1 MTDDKL
7 TILDAFDRL
16 REIYQETMDE
26 VRSEYDK
33 LAAECDP
40 ETKLAITAWVF
51 RNLVKHATEGGT
63 YRYLIYERLGFDPDA
78 YLILMD
84 AGGMTIS
91 NEFTLDKRE
100 EPKGD
105 VEDRWDNE

>member
-1 MTDDKL
+1 MDDKL

-26 VRSEYDK
+26 VRAEYDK

-51 RNLVKHATEGGT
+51 RNLIKHATEGGT

-91 NEFTLDKRE
+91 NEFILE
-100 EPKGD
+100 EPEESSDDIGD
-105 VEDRWDNE
+105 PWDNE

>member
-1 MTDDKL
+1 
-7 TILDAFDRL
+7 
-16 REIYQETMDE
+16 
-26 VRSEYDK
+26 
-33 LAAECDP
+33 
-40 ETKLAITAWVF
+40 
-51 RNLVKHATEGGT
+51 
-63 YRYLIYERLGFDPDA
+63 
-78 YLILMD
+78 MD